1 MKAIR
6 ATNTPVKGESVLT
19 QENFGGL
26 GKTYFA
32 KAHQVSILNVEGVLS
47 LRVPQRMS
55 QVRTET
61 IKFKLIISSISPQC
75 PKIIH
80 PTE

>member
-1 MKAIR
+1 
-6 ATNTPVKGESVLT
+6 
-19 QENFGGL
+19 
-26 GKTYFA
+26 
-32 KAHQVSILNVEGVLS
+32 
-47 LRVPQRMS
+47 MS

-80 PTE
+80 PTEWTLRHILVKQLDLKDKNPYKGMNIKAKELKLS